1 MKNIQI
7 NENIPH
13 CLIQDYLLYNLNLF
27 EAKKQRKKKAQN
39 GNPLK
44 FIERRAYFLS
54 FYFFLFRS
62 IIKNKKEQQAGAS
75 KTKHFRS
82 YRHERCTRAK
92 GKSVSSICVNIR

>member
-1 MKNIQI
+1 MKNIEI

-44 FIERRAYFLS
+44 FIERRAYFLY
-54 FYFFLFRS
+54 FYFLFFLFRS
-62 IIKNKKEQQAGAS
+62 IIKKKKEQQAGAS
-75 KTKHFRS
+75 ETKHFRTH
-82 YRHERCTRAK
+82 RHKPCTSKKENLLVRFA
-92 GKSVSSICVNIR
+92 

>member
-1 MKNIQI
+1 MKNIEI

-44 FIERRAYFLS
+44 FIERRAYFLYFY
-54 FYFFLFRS
+54 FYFFYFDQSSREKRS
-62 IIKNKKEQQAGAS
+62 SRQVLPKQ
-75 KTKHFRS
+75 
-82 YRHERCTRAK
+82 
-92 GKSVSSICVNIR
+92 SISAHI